1 MTKPNRKKTI
11 ILATHSS
18 LPHACLTGIGCKT
31 QDSHREEA
39 DAQGLQGFCQLL
51 WRLSCILIDILGRS
65 QDIHRLNGR
74 YTTQSDKFCLAYTMC
89 FLASHSIFH
98 DIGTHQGNWCRRT
111 STQEAQGWAARL
123 FSFTCTYIFLLIY
136 IYIYV
141 KDNICYS
148 F

>member
-1 MTKPNRKKTI
+1 MTKLNRKKTI

-98 DIGTHQGNWCRRT
+98 DIGTHQGNLKLISYGKIPVFPRKIP
-111 STQEAQGWAARL
+111 SKPAMLVIARA
-123 FSFTCTYIFLLIY
+123 CTAYDKLYLRGFQP
-136 IYIYV
+136 
-141 KDNICYS
+141 
-148 F
+148 